1 MSNEELTY
9 AIMKLAV
16 DHDFLDAL
24 LWLPDGEGGLTCSVG
39 TDNEFAIDKLFDLD
53 DTAYVELATAV
64 RLLRERE
71 LVGTFAPIL
80 FVCGRLKD
88 VPRLAHIDHDHPF
101 SSLCAQVAAKEISLS

>member
-64 RLLRERE
+64 RLLQAKDFA
-71 LVGTFAPIL
+71 TNFAPIL
-80 FVCGRLKD
+80 FICGRLKE
-88 VPRLAHIDHDHPF
+88 VPRLAHINHDHPLI
-101 SSLCAQVAAKEISLS
+101 SLFAQVAAKEASLS